1 VTRALGSVL
10 VACLLGGFAIAASD
24 KDAKEAKST
33 KEAKGPQEV
42 QGILIDE
49 KCSGTAE
56 LRIAGDTGTLVGGRI
71 VAEAHTRECLLM
83 PACEKSGYGVYTT
96 DDKYL
101 KFDAAGNRR
110 ALAAIRSSPKLDDFE
125 VQVTGE
131 VQGDTIKVASL
142 KILP

>member
-1 VTRALGSVL
+1 
-10 VACLLGGFAIAASD
+10 
-24 KDAKEAKST
+24 
-33 KEAKGPQEV
+33 
-42 QGILIDE
+42 
-49 KCSGTAE
+49 
-56 LRIAGDTGTLVGGRI
+56 VGGRI

-110 ALAAIRSSPKLDDFE
+110 ALAAIKASPKLDDFE